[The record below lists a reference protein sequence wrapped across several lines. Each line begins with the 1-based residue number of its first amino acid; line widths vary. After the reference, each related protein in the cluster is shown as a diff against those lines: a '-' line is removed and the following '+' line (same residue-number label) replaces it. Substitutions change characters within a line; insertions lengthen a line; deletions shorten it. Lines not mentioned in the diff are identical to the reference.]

1 MRHRIERAGD
11 LQPRRGRLDPKV
23 TAIESEVAVLEEAPG
38 NPRGTIVSMPGAPVP
53 ARIEVPRW
61 VQLVGLPLLLLLVW
75 AVAGA
80 VRHAVFIFL
89 VALLIALLLNPLV
102 RAIGRLWLPRG
113 LAVAIVYLTFA
124 AVVALTIL
132 ALATVVVQQT
142 RHASNRIDNY
152 FTVEGGRPPATGAT
166 QDLARLQHWLDAHHL
181 RQVRVQKQGQKF
193 LTSIGTKDVEKYTT
207 KALNWAE
214 GAGLAVF
221 SLLFTVLLV
230 VVVSIYMLLDM
241 PRLAAAVDRRFPP
254 VPESPPLVTRMERAL
269 ANYVKGQLAL
279 SLIIG
284 TSSGV
289 GIWVLGMAGLMPN
302 GGRYALLFGVWA
314 GITELIPYV
323 GPWLGAAP
331 PVLYALV
338 QHPLSALWVA
348 LLFLGIQQLEG
359 HVVVPKVMGHSL
371 RLHPLLVIFGLLAG
385 GEIYG
390 FPGILV
396 ALPLLAAARAVWEF
410 FSERIAFARWP
421 PDGSVDE
428 GLELEVVGDK
438 PAQPLAR

>member
-1 MRHRIERAGD
+1 M
-11 LQPRRGRLDPKV
+11 
-23 TAIESEVAVLEEAPG
+23 
-38 NPRGTIVSMPGAPVP
+38 
-53 ARIEVPRW
+53 
-61 VQLVGLPLLLLLVW
+61 
-75 AVAGA
+75 
-80 VRHAVFIFL
+80 VFIFL

-102 RAIGRLWLPRG
+102 RSLGRVWIPRG
-113 LAVAIVYLTFA
+113 LAVAIVYVSFA
-124 AVVALTIL
+124 AVLALAIL

-142 RHASNRIDNY
+142 RTASHRVDSY
-152 FTVEGGRPPATGAT
+152 FTTASGRTHETGAS
-166 QDLARLQHWLDAHHL
+166 QDLARFQRWLDAHHL
-181 RQVRVQKQGQKF
+181 KRIQVEKQGQKF

-214 GAGLAVF
+214 GAGLAVVG
-221 SLLFTVLLV
+221 LLFSAVLV
-230 VVVSIYMLLDM
+230 VVVSVYMLLDM
-241 PRLAAAVDRRFPP
+241 DRLAGAADRRFPSAP
-254 VPESPPLVTRMERAL
+254 GTTPLVERMERAL
-269 ANYVKGQLAL
+269 ISYVKGQLAL

-284 TSSGV
+284 ASSGI
-289 GIWVLGMAGLMPN
+289 GLWVLGMTGLLPR
-302 GGRYALLFGVWA
+302 GGKYALIFGVWA

-338 QHPLSALWVA
+338 QHPLSALWVV

-396 ALPLLAAARAVWEF
+396 ALPLLAAGRAVWEF
-410 FSERIAFARWP
+410 FSER
-421 PDGSVDE
+421 
-428 GLELEVVGDK
+428 LELEEWSPDTPVTEVVG
-438 PAQPLAR
+438 LE

>member
-1 MRHRIERAGD
+1 M
-11 LQPRRGRLDPKV
+11 
-23 TAIESEVAVLEEAPG
+23 
-38 NPRGTIVSMPGAPVP
+38 
-53 ARIEVPRW
+53 
-61 VQLVGLPLLLLLVW
+61 QLVGLPLLLLLGWV
-75 AVAGA
+75 VAGA

-102 RAIGRLWLPRG
+102 RGLGRVWIPRG

-124 AVVALTIL
+124 AALALAIL

-152 FTVEGGRPPATGAT
+152 FTVKSGHTHETGAN
-166 QDLARLQHWLDAHHL
+166 QDLASLQRWLDRHHL
-181 RQVRVQKQGQKF
+181 RRIQVQKQGEKF
-193 LTSIGTKDVEKYTT
+193 LNNVGTNDVEKYTT

-214 GAGLAVF
+214 GAGLAVV
-221 SLLFTVLLV
+221 SLLFSVLLV

-241 PRLAAAVDRRFPP
+241 HRLAGAIDRRFPP
-254 VPESPPLVTRMERAL
+254 VPGTTPLVERMEQAL
-269 ANYVKGQLAL
+269 ASYVKGQMAL

-284 TSSGV
+284 ASSGL
-289 GIWVLGMAGLMPN
+289 GLWILGMIGLLPN
-302 GGRYALLFGVWA
+302 GGRYALLFGAWA

-348 LLFLGIQQLEG
+348 LLFLAIQQLEG

-410 FSERIAFARWP
+410 FSERVELASWT
-421 PDGSVDE
+421 GE
-428 GLELEVVGDK
+428 GEEPVADAVGLEVVPDK
-438 PAQPLAR
+438 PARPLAR

>member
-1 MRHRIERAGD
+1 
-11 LQPRRGRLDPKV
+11 
-23 TAIESEVAVLEEAPG
+23 
-38 NPRGTIVSMPGAPVP
+38 MPEPSISP
-53 ARIEVPRW
+53 ALVIPRW
-61 VQLVGLPLLLLLVW
+61 VQLVGLPLLLLLIWV
-75 AVAGA
+75 VAGA
-80 VRHAVFIFL
+80 VRHVVFIFL

-102 RAIGRLWLPRG
+102 RGLGRVWIPRG
-113 LAVAIVYLTFA
+113 LAVAIVYVSFA
-124 AVVALTIL
+124 AVVALAIL

-142 RHASNRIDNY
+142 RHASHRVDAY
-152 FTVEGGRPPATGAT
+152 FTTESGRTHATGAE
-166 QDLARLQHWLDAHHL
+166 QDLARFQGFLDRHHL
-181 RQVRVQKQGQKF
+181 KRVRVQKQGQKF

-221 SLLFTVLLV
+221 SLLFSVLLV
-230 VVVSIYMLLDM
+230 VVISIYMLLDM
-241 PRLAAAVDRRFPP
+241 PRLAAAADRRFPP
-254 VPESPPLVTRMERAL
+254 VPESAPLITRMEHAL

-289 GIWVLGMAGLMPN
+289 GLWVLGMVGLMPN
-302 GGRYALLFGVWA
+302 GGKYALLFGVWA

-410 FSERIAFARWP
+410 FSERVALAAWP
-421 PDGSVDE
+421 DDEPAADGV
-428 GLELEVVGDK
+428 GLEVVPEN
-438 PAQPLAR
+438 PAAPIAR

>member
-1 MRHRIERAGD
+1 
-11 LQPRRGRLDPKV
+11 V
-23 TAIESEVAVLEEAPG
+23 T
-38 NPRGTIVSMPGAPVP
+38 GTPAP
-53 ARIEVPRW
+53 ARIEIPRW
-61 VQLVGLPLLLLLVW
+61 VQLVGLPLLLLLIWV
-75 AVAGA
+75 VAGA
-80 VRHAVFIFL
+80 VRHAVFLFL

-102 RAIGRLWLPRG
+102 RGLGRVWIPRG
-113 LAVAIVYLTFA
+113 LAVAIVYLAFA
-124 AVVALTIL
+124 AVVALLIL

-142 RHASNRIDNY
+142 RHASHRVDNY
-152 FTVEGGRPPATGAT
+152 FTVASGHPRATGAAH
-166 QDLARLQHWLDAHHL
+166 DLARLQRWLNSHHL
-181 RQVRVQKQGQKF
+181 RSVHVEQQGNKF
-193 LTSIGTKDVEKYTT
+193 LKSIGTNDVTRYTQ

-214 GAGLAVF
+214 GAGIAVVG
-221 SLLFTVLLV
+221 LLFSILLV

-241 PRLAAAVDRRFPP
+241 HRLAAAVDRRFPP
-254 VPESPPLVTRMERAL
+254 APGTVPLIERMEQAL
-269 ANYVKGQLAL
+269 ASYVKGQFLL
-279 SLIIG
+279 SVIIG
-284 TSSGV
+284 ASSGV
-289 GIWVLGMAGLMPN
+289 GLWILGMVGLMPN
-302 GGRYALLFGVWA
+302 GGRYAAAFGAWA
-314 GITELIPYV
+314 GVTELIPYV

-410 FSERIAFARWP
+410 FAERLQLATWDPASDP
-421 PDGSVDE
+421 LVDV
-428 GLELEVVGDK
+428 EVVEQP
-438 PAQPLAR
+438 PAHAAP